1 MPTAQDNDMRQVLN
15 VLGIIPARGGSKGV
29 IGKNTRLVAGEPLI
43 AYSIQAAQASRS
55 LTYFLTTTDDERIA
69 EVAERYGSPVLR
81 RPADLAQDDTP
92 MVPVVLHALDQAE
105 KATERFYDLVVLLQP
120 TSPIREGSDID
131 AVIHMFEGEPE
142 LEGVI
147 SVCAMDDA
155 HPARMYHLDEAGWM
169 EPLWSEWETARR
181 QDLPVVYYRNGAI
194 YAIRRSTLVEQ
205 RTLMSR
211 RKKAYVMPVERLA
224 NIDDERDLVITEAL
238 VKLWKAGQ
246 L

>member
-1 MPTAQDNDMRQVLN
+1 MQHVLN

-69 EVAERYGSPVLR
+69 EVAERCGSPVLR
-81 RPADLAQDDTP
+81 RPTDLAQDDTP
-92 MVPVVLHALDQAE
+92 MVPVVLHALEQAE
-105 KATERFYDLVVLLQP
+105 KATETAYDLVVLLQP
-120 TSPIREGSDID
+120 TSPIREGTDID
-131 AVIHMFEGEPE
+131 AVIHMFAQDPE
-142 LEGVI
+142 LEGVV
-147 SVCAMDDA
+147 SVCAMHDT
-155 HPARMYHLDEAGWM
+155 HPARMYHLDDEGRM
-169 EPLWSEWETARR
+169 EPLWSDWETARR
-181 QDLPVVYYRNGAI
+181 QDLPVVYFRNGSI
-194 YAIRRSTLVEQ
+194 YAVRRSTLVEQ
-205 RTLMSR
+205 RTLMSK

-224 NIDDERDLVITEAL
+224 NVDDERDLVITEAL